1 MKYTFTADNGKE
13 KTVSIPDDYIRT
25 NKKNLGLT
33 TKEAIELWLFD
44 NDYIEN
50 AEADA
55 LTQAALASKGANVRV
70 GGAASAGKRKASVR
84 KPDYTKRTLIS
95 EIKNSLE
102 GLVLDVEGAGSG
114 SIEVSNISI
123 PNLERVVRFELG
135 DDTYELT
142 LSKKRKPKA

>member
-55 LTQAALASKGANVRV
+55 LTQAALASKGTNRV
-70 GGAASAGKRKASVR
+70 GGKSPRKAPVR

-102 GLVLDVEGAGSG
+102 GLVLDAGSG

-123 PNLERVVRFELG
+123 PNVERVVRFELG

-142 LSKKRKPKA
+142 LSKKRKPKTC

>member
-55 LTQAALASKGANVRV
+55 LTQKAKGANVRV
-70 GGAASAGKRKASVR
+70 GGAASAGKRKVPVR

>member
-55 LTQAALASKGANVRV
+55 LTQKAKGTGARV
-70 GGAASAGKRKASVR
+70 GGAASAGKRKAPVR

-114 SIEVSNISI
+114 PTEISNISI

>member
-13 KTVSIPDDYIRT
+13 KTVSIPDDYIRI

-55 LTQAALASKGANVRV
+55 LTQKAKGANVRV
-70 GGAASAGKRKASVR
+70 GDTFKRKAPAR

-102 GLVLDVEGAGSG
+102 GLALDAGSG

-123 PNLERVVRFELG
+123 PNIERVVRFELG

>member
-44 NDYIEN
+44 NDYIDN

-55 LTQAALASKGANVRV
+55 LTQKAKGAVKV
-70 GGAASAGKRKASVR
+70 GGTSKRKAPVR

-102 GLVLDVEGAGSG
+102 GLVLEGEGCS
-114 SIEVSNISI
+114 SFEISNISI
-123 PNLERVVRFELG
+123 PNVERIVRFQLG
-135 DDTYELT
+135 DDIYELT
-142 LSKKRKPKA
+142 LSKKRKPKDC

>member
-1 MKYTFTADNGKE
+1 LKYTFTADNGKE

-70 GGAASAGKRKASVR
+70 GGTSKRKAPVR

-102 GLVLDVEGAGSG
+102 GLVLDVEDAGSG

>member
-55 LTQAALASKGANVRV
+55 LTQKAKGANVRV
-70 GGAASAGKRKASVR
+70 GGAASAGKRKTPVR

>member
-55 LTQAALASKGANVRV
+55 LTQVALANKGAGIKV
-70 GGAASAGKRKASVR
+70 GGTSKRKAPVR

-142 LSKKRKPKA
+142 LSKKRKPKT

>member
-55 LTQAALASKGANVRV
+55 LTQAALASKGTTRV
-70 GGAASAGKRKASVR
+70 GGAASAGKRKAPVR

-102 GLVLDVEGAGSG
+102 GLVLDAESG

-123 PNLERVVRFELG
+123 PNIERVVRFELG

>member
-55 LTQAALASKGANVRV
+55 LTQVALANKGAGIKA
-70 GGAASAGKRKASVR
+70 GGAASVGKRKASVR

-102 GLVLDVEGAGSG
+102 GLALDAEGK
-114 SIEVSNISI
+114 VSNISI
-123 PNLERVVRFELG
+123 PNIERVVRFELG
-135 DDTYELT
+135 NNTYELT
-142 LSKKRKPKA
+142 LSKKRKPKSN

>member
-55 LTQAALASKGANVRV
+55 LTQAALASKGSHRV
-70 GGAASAGKRKASVR
+70 GGKSPR

-102 GLVLDVEGAGSG
+102 GLALDAGSG

-123 PNLERVVRFELG
+123 PNVERVVRFELG

-142 LSKKRKPKA
+142 LSKKRKPKVC

>member
-33 TKEAIELWLFD
+33 TKEAIDLWLFD

-55 LTQAALASKGANVRV
+55 LTQAALANKGSHRV
-70 GGAASAGKRKASVR
+70 GGKSPRKTPVR

-102 GLVLDVEGAGSG
+102 GLVLDAGFG

-123 PNLERVVRFELG
+123 PNVERVVRFELG

-142 LSKKRKPKA
+142 LSKKRKPKAC

>member
-50 AEADA
+50 AESDA
-55 LTQAALASKGANVRV
+55 LTQKAKGANVRV
-70 GGAASAGKRKASVR
+70 GGAASAGKRKAPVR

-102 GLVLDVEGAGSG
+102 GLVAGSG

>member
-55 LTQAALASKGANVRV
+55 LTQKAKGTGTRV
-70 GGAASAGKRKASVR
+70 GGAASAGKRKAPVR

-114 SIEVSNISI
+114 STEVSNISI

>member
-44 NDYIEN
+44 NDYVEN

-55 LTQAALASKGANVRV
+55 LTAKASQAKGHYI
-70 GGAASAGKRKASVR
+70 GGTSKRKAPVR

>member
-55 LTQAALASKGANVRV
+55 LTQAALVNKGSHRV
-70 GGAASAGKRKASVR
+70 GGTSKRKAPVR

-102 GLVLDVEGAGSG
+102 GLVLDTGGAGSG

-123 PNLERVVRFELG
+123 PNIERVVRFELG

>member
-55 LTQAALASKGANVRV
+55 LTQKAKV
-70 GGAASAGKRKASVR
+70 GGTSKR

-102 GLVLDVEGAGSG
+102 GLVLDGSG

>member
-55 LTQAALASKGANVRV
+55 LTQKAKGAGIKV
-70 GGAASAGKRKASVR
+70 GGTSKRKAPVR

-102 GLVLDVEGAGSG
+102 GLVLNVEGAGFG

>member
-1 MKYTFTADNGKE
+1 MKYTFTVDNGKE

-55 LTQAALASKGANVRV
+55 LTQKAKGANVRV
-70 GGAASAGKRKASVR
+70 GGTSKRKTPVR

-114 SIEVSNISI
+114 STEISNISI

>member
-70 GGAASAGKRKASVR
+70 GGTSKRKAPVR

>member
-13 KTVSIPDDYIRT
+13 KTVSIPDGYIRT

-44 NDYIEN
+44 NDYIDN

-55 LTQAALASKGANVRV
+55 LTQKAKGA
-70 GGAASAGKRKASVR
+70 AASAGKVGGTPKRKAPAR
-84 KPDYTKRTLIS
+84 KPDYTKRTLIF

-102 GLVLDVEGAGSG
+102 GLVLNVEGAGSG
-114 SIEVSNISI
+114 STEVSNISI

>member
-55 LTQAALASKGANVRV
+55 LTQKAKGSCH
-70 GGAASAGKRKASVR
+70 AASAGKRKAPAR

-102 GLVLDVEGAGSG
+102 GLALDAGFG
-114 SIEVSNISI
+114 SVEVSNISI
-123 PNLERVVRFELG
+123 PNIERVVRFELG

>member
-1 MKYTFTADNGKE
+1 MKYTFTADTGKE

-55 LTQAALASKGANVRV
+55 LTQKAKGVTSTNKV
-70 GGAASAGKRKASVR
+70 GGKSPRKAPVR
-84 KPDYTKRTLIS
+84 KPNYTKRTLIS

-102 GLVLDVEGAGSG
+102 GLVLDAGSG

-123 PNLERVVRFELG
+123 PNIERVVRFQLG

-142 LSKKRKPKA
+142 LSKKRKPKSN

>member
-55 LTQAALASKGANVRV
+55 LTQKVKSTNTRV
-70 GGAASAGKRKASVR
+70 GGAASAGTRKAPVR

-102 GLVLDVEGAGSG
+102 GLALDAEG
-114 SIEVSNISI
+114 EVSNISI
-123 PNLERVVRFELG
+123 PNIERVVRFELG
-135 DDTYELT
+135 DDTYEFT

>member
-44 NDYIEN
+44 NDYIDN

-55 LTQAALASKGANVRV
+55 LTQAAKGVICV
-70 GGAASAGKRKASVR
+70 GASATKRKAPAR

-95 EIKNSLE
+95 EIKNSLV
-102 GLVLDVEGAGSG
+102 GLVLNAEGAGSG

>member
-33 TKEAIELWLFD
+33 TKEVIELWLFD
-44 NDYIEN
+44 NDYIDN

-55 LTQAALASKGANVRV
+55 LTQVALANKGAGVKV
-70 GGAASAGKRKASVR
+70 GGGSKRKAPTR

-102 GLVLDVEGAGSG
+102 GLVLNAESEGYN

-123 PNLERVVRFELG
+123 PNVERIVRFQLG
-135 DDTYELT
+135 DDIYELT
-142 LSKKRKPKA
+142 LSKKRKPKDC

>member
-1 MKYTFTADNGKE
+1 MKYTFTTNNGKE

-55 LTQAALASKGANVRV
+55 LTQKAKGANVRV
-70 GGAASAGKRKASVR
+70 GGTSKRKTPVR

-102 GLVLDVEGAGSG
+102 GLVLDVEDAGSG
-114 SIEVSNISI
+114 STEVSNISI

>member
-33 TKEAIELWLFD
+33 TKEAIDLWLFD

-55 LTQAALASKGANVRV
+55 LTQVALASKETGTRV
-70 GGAASAGKRKASVR
+70 GGKSSRKAPVR

-95 EIKNSLE
+95 EIKNSLDGLALDAE
-102 GLVLDVEGAGSG
+102 G
-114 SIEVSNISI
+114 EVSNISI
-123 PNLERVVRFELG
+123 PNIERVVRFELG
-135 DDTYELT
+135 DNTYELT

>member
-1 MKYTFTADNGKE
+1 MKYTFTVDNGKE

-55 LTQAALASKGANVRV
+55 LTQKAKGVNVRV
-70 GGAASAGKRKASVR
+70 GGTSKRKAPVR

-114 SIEVSNISI
+114 STEISNISI

>member
-55 LTQAALASKGANVRV
+55 LTQKAKSTNIR
-70 GGAASAGKRKASVR
+70 GGAASAGKRKAPVR

-114 SIEVSNISI
+114 STEVSNISI

>member
-55 LTQAALASKGANVRV
+55 LTQKAKGTGTRV
-70 GGAASAGKRKASVR
+70 GGRSPR

-102 GLVLDVEGAGSG
+102 GLVAGSG

>member
-70 GGAASAGKRKASVR
+70 GGKSLRKAPVR

-102 GLVLDVEGAGSG
+102 GLVLDVEDAGSG

-135 DDTYELT
+135 NDTYELT

>member
-55 LTQAALASKGANVRV
+55 LTQAALASKGSHRV
-70 GGAASAGKRKASVR
+70 GGKSSRKAPAR

-102 GLVLDVEGAGSG
+102 GLALDAGSG
-114 SIEVSNISI
+114 SIEVLNISI
-123 PNLERVVRFELG
+123 PNVERVVRFELG

>member
-55 LTQAALASKGANVRV
+55 LTQKAKENHRV
-70 GGAASAGKRKASVR
+70 GGTSKRKTPVR

-95 EIKNSLE
+95 EVKNSLE
-102 GLVLDVEGAGSG
+102 GLVLDVEDEGSG